1 MCFQTPQKVIS
12 RVASPSLYLEEI
24 SGGPLH
30 DKRKKSEKKLHHRMM
45 HALQCINDTARSYVN
60 CIRMKPEY
68 LKQTKV
74 TFTEAKITELV
85 IIKNIKREV

>member
-1 MCFQTPQKVIS
+1 M
-12 RVASPSLYLEEI
+12 YLGEI

-30 DKRKKSEKKLHHRMM
+30 DKRKKSEKNRMM
-45 HALQCINDTARSYVN
+45 HALQCTNDTARSYVN